1 MIMRR
6 FLWPVVGV
14 LVLALV
20 AFGITALTGGGY
32 QLKLLMPSAGKVFV
46 GGKVL
51 LRGEQIGDV
60 ADLGVQGNKALV
72 TIDIDDDYA
81 PLHAGTTAR
90 ITWSSVIGAQAVDLM
105 PGPASNPELPSG
117 RMITGNTESV
127 QLDDLLAALD
137 RPTRAHVQGLVADL
151 RATLRGREPGVRST
165 ISTAGPAVQAAGQV
179 LKAVGQDGPSIRQLV
194 VQVRGMI
201 QQLSDRDGQLA
212 GVVNNVGDLTSVA
225 APQQEQLKRT
235 LAALPSTV
243 QQANH
248 TLGRIPQTVDNTTPL
263 LTDLRPATSKLAAVS
278 GNLSPVL
285 TKLRPAVAQLRP
297 TLGAANQL
305 LGRTPQLLDTA
316 HGMLPDLNRTLT
328 NAAPAVS
335 FLRPYTPEFAGW
347 LSTWVSTFGSVA
359 NNGRHTARALITG
372 SGSSFTDNPGLLPPG
387 MQQQSRPAPG
397 RLVDEPWTDAN
408 GDGLR

>member
-212 GVVNNVGDLTSVA
+212 GVVNNVGDLT
-225 APQQEQLKRT
+225 
-235 LAALPSTV
+235 
-243 QQANH
+243 
-248 TLGRIPQTVDNTTPL
+248 
-263 LTDLRPATSKLAAVS
+263 
-278 GNLSPVL
+278 
-285 TKLRPAVAQLRP
+285 
-297 TLGAANQL
+297 
-305 LGRTPQLLDTA
+305 
-316 HGMLPDLNRTLT
+316 
-328 NAAPAVS
+328 
-335 FLRPYTPEFAGW
+335 
-347 LSTWVSTFGSVA
+347 
-359 NNGRHTARALITG
+359 
-372 SGSSFTDNPGLLPPG
+372 
-387 MQQQSRPAPG
+387 
-397 RLVDEPWTDAN
+397 
-408 GDGLR
+408 